1 MAESFVDCA
10 MKIWILMKS
19 KRRLNNGQGAEAKEY
34 VAKKLKEAFGDDYVG
49 EVDKKYYVWA
59 YEGGQKM
66 QIAIAMTCPKTPVGN
81 IVEEKKEAFDWSEDV
96 TKTGTAGTFKPIEI
110 EDSER
115 EKVAE
120 LMKKLGL

>member
-1 MAESFVDCA
+1 MAKGVKA
-10 MKIWILMKS
+10 KS
-19 KRRLNNGQGAEAKEY
+19 EVHDRI
-34 VAKKLKEAFGDDYVG
+34 KKAFGSDYIG
-49 EVDKKYYVWA
+49 EFDKKIFVWGND
-59 YEGGQKM
+59 EGGQKM

-81 IVEEKKEAFDWSEDV
+81 IVEEKKEAFDWSDSGNES
-96 TKTGTAGTFKPIEI
+96 APSTFKPIEI

>member
-1 MAESFVDCA
+1 MA
-10 MKIWILMKS
+10 K
-19 KRRLNNGQGAEAKEY
+19 GAEAKEY
-34 VAKKLKEAFGDDYVG
+34 VAKKLKEVFGDDYVG

-81 IVEEKKEAFDWSEDV
+81 IVEEKKEAFDWSDSGNES
-96 TKTGTAGTFKPIEI
+96 APSTFKPVEI

>member
-1 MAESFVDCA
+1 MA
-10 MKIWILMKS
+10 K
-19 KRRLNNGQGAEAKEY
+19 GAEAKEY

-81 IVEEKKEAFDWSEDV
+81 IVEEKKEVFDWSEDV
-96 TKTGTAGTFKPIEI
+96 TKTGMVGTFKPIEI

>member
-1 MAESFVDCA
+1 MA
-10 MKIWILMKS
+10 K
-19 KRRLNNGQGAEAKEY
+19 GAEAKEY

-49 EVDKKYYVWA
+49 EVDKKYYVYA

-81 IVEEKKEAFDWSEDV
+81 IVEEKKEAFDWSDSGNES
-96 TKTGTAGTFKPIEI
+96 APSTFKPIEI

>member
-1 MAESFVDCA
+1 MA
-10 MKIWILMKS
+10 K
-19 KRRLNNGQGAEAKEY
+19 GAEAKEY
-34 VAKKLKEAFGDDYVG
+34 VAKKLKEVFGDDYVG

-81 IVEEKKEAFDWSEDV
+81 VVEEKKEAFDWSDSGN
-96 TKTGTAGTFKPIEI
+96 TSAPSTFKPVEI
-110 EDSER
+110 ADDER

>member
-1 MAESFVDCA
+1 MA
-10 MKIWILMKS
+10 K
-19 KRRLNNGQGAEAKEY
+19 GAEAKEY
-34 VAKKLKEAFGDDYVG
+34 VVKKLKEAFGDDYVG

-81 IVEEKKEAFDWSEDV
+81 IVEEKKEAFDWSDSGNV
-96 TKTGTAGTFKPIEI
+96 SAPSTFKPIEI

>member
-1 MAESFVDCA
+1 MA
-10 MKIWILMKS
+10 K
-19 KRRLNNGQGAEAKEY
+19 GAEAKEY

-81 IVEEKKEAFDWSEDV
+81 VVEEKKEAFDWSDSSNES
-96 TKTGTAGTFKPIEI
+96 APSTFKPVEI
-110 EDSER
+110 VDDER